1 MNIFTIVL
9 TIFYSLLIILLIG
22 GIFFFFRLYSM
33 VKKIEKEWNKSLF
46 TKQQTTIKKPRQ
58 VKSKKLLKD
67 VKQTTITTVG
77 QSGMRIDLGYGHYIY
92 DKDISKLPDDE

>member
-1 MNIFTIVL
+1 MNVFTWVL
-9 TIFYSLLIILLIG
+9 TIFYSLLSILLIG
-22 GIFFFFRLYSM
+22 GIYFFFRLYFM
-33 VKKIEKEWNKSLF
+33 VKEIEKEWNKPLS

-58 VKSKKLLKD
+58 VKKIPKD

-77 QSGMRIDLGYGHYIY
+77 QSGLRIDLGYGHYIY